1 MREPRPNALV
11 QDLTHAVIGLI
22 LGAACALI
30 GLLGA
35 ASGAQAAGLLSPS
48 DGSLPALAIKHH
60 QVRVVI
66 EDGYAV
72 TTIEQVFHNPHG
84 ADLEAVYSFP
94 GPDKASVSEFT

>member
-1 MREPRPNALV
+1 MRDRRSNPLF

-30 GLLGA
+30 GLLAA
-35 ASGAQAAGLLSPS
+35 ASGAQAAGLLRPS

-72 TTIEQVFHNPHG
+72 TTIEQVFHNPH
-84 ADLEAVYSFP
+84 ATDL
-94 GPDKASVSEFT
+94 